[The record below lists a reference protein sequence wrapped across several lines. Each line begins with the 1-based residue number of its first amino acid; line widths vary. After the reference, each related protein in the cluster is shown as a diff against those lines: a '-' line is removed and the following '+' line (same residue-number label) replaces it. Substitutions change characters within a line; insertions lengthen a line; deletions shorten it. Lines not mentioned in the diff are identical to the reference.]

1 MPGALSATAVLVEA
15 TLVAAA
21 PWPLVAGVW
30 RRQTRT
36 PGRPL
41 RPLFLAVA
49 AALAWGAA
57 LLLLAGRPMAVHLV
71 AGLTLGGLALWW
83 WRQRPDYGRRRGLPP
98 GSLRPLEASL
108 WGDPLALCERARR
121 HGPVFKMQPTLEPF
135 VCVVGFEL
143 ARDLL
148 RDHDDGLAAR
158 LWPATREVPGGF
170 LRFMRGDDHRRVR
183 RHIVTAIRADLVGP
197 NIATLRHIARRGL
210 ARLSEPDA
218 VAQRV
223 ALRDT
228 AEAWFAVVLFGIGPD
243 DPLLPR
249 LRAHLP
255 APEDRDRTPLI
266 HVCRP
271 GAMAAGIALLRAENG
286 EPANP
291 DCVAARL
298 PADARGDDVLGN
310 LFMML
315 QVGAFDL
322 ASLLRWLL
330 YYLAHHP
337 DLPARLRGSAPPSR
351 AALARACVQETLR
364 LDQAEAVMRK
374 AVADVRFAG
383 WTIPK
388 GWGVRICLREP
399 HRDPAAFARPDA
411 YEPDRF
417 LTRPPSGAVYAP
429 FGMGAHACI
438 AAELVVALG
447 GLLIE
452 ELATGFDLAIATD
465 GHRVLGTYHWEP
477 AEGFAVRLTPR
488 AVPDGLGQSGAV
500 GM

>member
-1 MPGALSATAVLVEA
+1 MAVLVEA
-15 TLVAAA
+15 ALVVAA
-21 PWPLVAGVW
+21 PWPLVAAVW

-41 RPLFLAVA
+41 RPLYVAVTG
-49 AALAWGAA
+49 ALAWGAVV
-57 LLLLAGRPMAVHLV
+57 LLLTTRPAALHVV
-71 AGLTLGGLALWW
+71 AGLTVTGLALWW
-83 WRQRPDYGRRRGLPP
+83 WRQRPAYGRRRGLPP

-135 VCVVGFEL
+135 VCVLGFEL

-148 RDHDDGLAAR
+148 REHGDGLAAR
-158 LWPATREVPGGF
+158 QWPATREVPGGF
-170 LRFMRGDDHRRVR
+170 LRFMRGDAHRRVR
-183 RHIVTAIRADLVGP
+183 RHIVAAMRADLVGP
-197 NIATLRHIARRGL
+197 NTATLRRIARCGL
-210 ARLSEPDA
+210 ARLAEPDA
-218 VAQRV
+218 IAQRV
-223 ALRDT
+223 ALRDM
-228 AEAWFAVVLFGIGPD
+228 AEAWLAVVLFGIGPD

-249 LRAHLP
+249 LRACLP
-255 APEDRDRTPLI
+255 APEDRDRTPRI
-266 HVCRP
+266 GACQP
-271 GAMAAGIALLRAENG
+271 GATAAGIALLRTENG

-291 DCVAARL
+291 ACVMSRL
-298 PADARGDDVLGN
+298 PIDARGDDVLGN

-330 YYLAHHP
+330 YYLGHHP
-337 DLPARLRGSAPPSR
+337 DLRARLREAAPPAR
-351 AALARACVQETLR
+351 ATLARACVQETLR

-374 AVADVRFAG
+374 ATADIRFAG

-399 HRDPAAFARPDA
+399 HRDPAAFVRPDA

-417 LTRPPSGAVYAP
+417 LTQAPTAATYAP
-429 FGMGAHACI
+429 FGLGAHACV

-447 GLLIE
+447 GLLVA
-452 ELATGFDLAIATD
+452 ELATGFDLAIAAD

-477 AEGFAVRLTPR
+477 APGFAVRLAPR
-488 AVPDGLGQSGAV
+488 AVSG
-500 GM
+500 